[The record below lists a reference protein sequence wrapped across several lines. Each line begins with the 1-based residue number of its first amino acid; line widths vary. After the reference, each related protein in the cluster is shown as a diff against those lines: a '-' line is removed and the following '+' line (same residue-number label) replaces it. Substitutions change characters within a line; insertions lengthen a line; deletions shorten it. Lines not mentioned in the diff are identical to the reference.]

1 MLLDQIQSDLNQAL
15 RDKDQ
20 LKVNCLR
27 FLLGAA
33 FNLQIEKGRD
43 YVLVDDDLLLVINR
57 QVKTHKESIEMFGKG
72 GRQDLVD
79 KESAELTILQSYLPK
94 QMSEE
99 EIKETVKEIKDQNPG
114 ADFGALMKL
123 AMTQLKG
130 KADGNIVSKYVRD
143 NG

>member
-79 KESAELTILQSYLPK
+79 KEFAELTILQSYLPK

-99 EIKETVKEIKDQNPG
+99 EIKVVVKEVKDQNPG
-114 ADFGALMKL
+114 ADFGALMKI

>member
-143 NG
+143 N